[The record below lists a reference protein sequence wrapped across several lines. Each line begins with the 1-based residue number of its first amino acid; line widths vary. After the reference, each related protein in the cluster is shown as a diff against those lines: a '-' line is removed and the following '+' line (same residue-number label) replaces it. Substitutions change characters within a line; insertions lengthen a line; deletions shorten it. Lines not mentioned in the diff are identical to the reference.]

1 MSLND
6 QPYQHEHQHWF
17 QDFNLS
23 NVNQEETL
31 AILQDQAVY
40 HALTKEDVFNEPRKD
55 PSTVFMLDRYYAE
68 IFQGIMPD
76 TGAAGVSTAGRPQ
89 FQALQKI
96 DPTVQLDVS
105 TAGKHSI
112 RGVGKGELS
121 SEGTIHVQTPLGTIR
136 FEVLPAAIPFLLCI
150 ADMDKL
156 GVIFDNINN
165 VLIQGNKRVPIVRKF
180 GHPFML
186 LHDPGRS
193 LAYSHFT
200 ETELRQLHR
209 RLGHPASQRL
219 ITALQRAGHEVDN
232 EFVKHL
238 TKVCHQCQI
247 HGKSPG
253 RFKFTLTDDH
263 EFNHTIYVDIF
274 HLEDGPVLHVVDSAT
289 AFNAGRFIKDFS
301 AQEAWDVVRI
311 CWIDVYQGPPEYIVT
326 DAGRNFASKEFK
338 QNAKV
343 LDINVKEVPVE
354 AHNSVGKVERYHGPV
369 RRAYTIIKAE
379 LTKDGSRVSKEV
391 ILQMALKAIND
402 TAGPDGLVPTLLVFG
417 SYARMSEF
425 DPPTPTVAQRGKAV
439 QKAME
444 EIRATQ
450 AKRKVADALNI
461 RNGPNTLPTIT
472 LQPNSKVIVWREH
485 GGPTKRGAWDGPHT
499 LVSVEGETCTVDA
512 EGLHGHQKFRST
524 SVKPYY
530 EDITQAKED
539 KNDNADGSAVEE
551 IEVPIER
558 RGRGRPKGSRNKER
572 NPVPQRHSERIA
584 QQEQSDEQ
592 FVTGIDVAEI
602 FTTAKEK
609 ADWELV
615 LTLRRDGKIT
625 TAGAP
630 FQESTRVEI
639 ESLMAGGVF
648 NIVQWDPAKHT
659 GKRIFNSRIVNE
671 VKGKTTQHPYEKS
684 RLVIQAYNDEGK
696 AMILTQSPTI
706 QRISQRL
713 LLAFGLALMKKKG
726 AVI

>member
-301 AQEAWDVVRI
+301 AQEA
-311 CWIDVYQGPPEYIVT
+311 
-326 DAGRNFASKEFK
+326 
-338 QNAKV
+338 
-343 LDINVKEVPVE
+343 
-354 AHNSVGKVERYHGPV
+354 
-369 RRAYTIIKAE
+369 
-379 LTKDGSRVSKEV
+379 
-391 ILQMALKAIND
+391 
-402 TAGPDGLVPTLLVFG
+402 
-417 SYARMSEF
+417 
-425 DPPTPTVAQRGKAV
+425 
-439 QKAME
+439 
-444 EIRATQ
+444 
-450 AKRKVADALNI
+450 
-461 RNGPNTLPTIT
+461 
-472 LQPNSKVIVWREH
+472 
-485 GGPTKRGAWDGPHT
+485 
-499 LVSVEGETCTVDA
+499 
-512 EGLHGHQKFRST
+512 
-524 SVKPYY
+524 
-530 EDITQAKED
+530 
-539 KNDNADGSAVEE
+539 
-551 IEVPIER
+551 
-558 RGRGRPKGSRNKER
+558 
-572 NPVPQRHSERIA
+572 
-584 QQEQSDEQ
+584 
-592 FVTGIDVAEI
+592 
-602 FTTAKEK
+602 
-609 ADWELV
+609 
-615 LTLRRDGKIT
+615 
-625 TAGAP
+625 
-630 FQESTRVEI
+630 
-639 ESLMAGGVF
+639 
-648 NIVQWDPAKHT
+648 
-659 GKRIFNSRIVNE
+659 
-671 VKGKTTQHPYEKS
+671 
-684 RLVIQAYNDEGK
+684 
-696 AMILTQSPTI
+696 
-706 QRISQRL
+706 
-713 LLAFGLALMKKKG
+713 
-726 AVI
+726 